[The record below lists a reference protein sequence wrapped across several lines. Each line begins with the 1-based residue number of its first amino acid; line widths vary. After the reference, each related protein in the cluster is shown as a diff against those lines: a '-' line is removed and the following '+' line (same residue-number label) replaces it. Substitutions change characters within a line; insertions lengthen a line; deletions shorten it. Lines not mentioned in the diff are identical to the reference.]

1 MDVAQSYKLSIE
13 MFAPSL
19 QNFVEV
25 GHLATYDDYL
35 SKRLMLKFEEE
46 NNEKKEKTLNNL
58 FVVSGSAINITK
70 IIACVIEQ
78 TNGKLMK

>member
-70 IIACVIEQ
+70 VIACIIEQ